1 MKINENKIILM
12 LLGILTGI
20 IITSLFLKSG
30 KHSTIFLTYN
40 QYQRMGIEEIELKSE
55 IKGLYNEI
63 NDSEIKLRNYNGSSG
78 KTKSVLDTMS
88 KELETARLFSG
99 ASNVQ
104 GPGIK
109 VTVND
114 RHNYTNSDDVMDY
127 ITHNSDLLLLISEL
141 KNAGAEAISIN
152 GKRIINTTSITCE
165 GPAIAVNGEY
175 IVPPFV
181 ILAIGDPSAMQYV
194 LSLPESH
201 YQEMKLRGLYLK
213 VEKENIVKID
223 GIERNN
229 NLKYMKQSKQ

>member
-1 MKINENKIILM
+1 MKISKNKIFLM

-30 KHSTIFLTYN
+30 KHPTVFLTFE
-40 QYQRMGIEEIELKSE
+40 QYQKLSIEEIELKSE
-55 IKGLYNEI
+55 IKGLCNDI
-63 NDSEIKLRNYNGSSG
+63 NNSEIKLSKYNGSTE
-78 KTKSVLDTMS
+78 KNKSVIDTMRKELDTA
-88 KELETARLFSG
+88 LLFSG
-99 ASNVQ
+99 ASDVK

-109 VTVND
+109 VTVDD
-114 RHNYTNSDDVMDY
+114 RHDYSSSDDVMDY
-127 ITHNSDLLLLISEL
+127 ITHNSDLMQLVDEL
-141 KNAGAEAISIN
+141 KNAGAEAVSIN

-181 ILAIGDPSAMQYV
+181 ILAIGDPNAMQYV

-201 YQEMKLRGLYLK
+201 YQEMKIRGLYLK
-213 VEKENIVKID
+213 VEKEDIVKIS
-223 GIERNN
+223 GINRNF

>member
-1 MKINENKIILM
+1 MNINKNKIFLM

-20 IITSLFLKSG
+20 IITSLFVKSG
-30 KHSTIFLTYN
+30 KHPTVFLTFE
-40 QYQRMGIEEIELKSE
+40 QYQKLSIEEIELKSE
-55 IKGLYNEI
+55 IKGLYSDI
-63 NDSEIKLRNYNGSSG
+63 NNSEIKLNKYNGSSE
-78 KTKSVLDTMS
+78 KTKSVIDTMKS
-88 KELETARLFSG
+88 ELYTVELFSG
-99 ASNVQ
+99 ASDVSGQ
-104 GPGIK
+104 GIK

-114 RHNYTNSDDVMDY
+114 SHNYSNSDDIMDY
-127 ITHNSDLLLLISEL
+127 ITHNSDLMQLVDEL

-175 IVPPFV
+175 IVPPFE

-213 VEKENIVKID
+213 IEKEDTVKIN
-223 GIERNN
+223 GIKRNF